1 MYIKDIDIDRLSP
14 MMQHY
19 VSIKKTYPDCIIM
32 YRLGDFYEMFFED
45 AIDASRILELA
56 LTGKSCGLEER
67 APMCGVPYHSVS
79 NYISKLVES
88 GRKVAVV
95 EQMEDPKEAQGLV
108 KRAVTRI
115 ITPGTLTEISGLDKK
130 KNNYLLALYLHND
143 FCGLC
148 YGDISTGEL
157 NCGELSFTP
166 TNMVLN
172 VINNISA
179 IDPSEILILNDDD
192 NSDQTKKLVESLNAS
207 GFFLSYMN
215 IDSKDALSAL
225 KNIERHLG
233 PAVRNKMKSK
243 LVSAI
248 AASALLDYVYAFQEE
263 ELSHLRNFNL
273 VDFEDYMKVNATT
286 RKNLELQYS
295 LYNHEKRGSLYWAMD
310 RTKTSMGAR
319 MLHSWIDRPLLDPV
333 KINDRLDLVEELKN
347 SLTVRIPLR
356 ECIGRIYDLERLL
369 GKFSFN
375 RGNANDLLALS
386 LSLEPLPEIKDLL
399 LSAGGKL
406 AALAKKIDTLSD
418 IKELIERAIVED
430 PPLTITDGGLIKQ
443 GFNPDL
449 DALRSSS
456 DNALKA
462 LGGYEQEE
470 KEKTGISNLRIIYR
484 KNAGYFIE
492 VTKSNY
498 DKVPDYYRRK
508 QTLKNA
514 ERFTTDFLDHQAG
527 KIMGDEQAINNEEY
541 RIFQAIRQYI
551 SDRAIRIQDLAH
563 ILGRLDVLASF
574 AQSAADENY
583 CRPNFHD
590 RDEISIKGGRHPVV
604 ELMQNV
610 DFIPNDLEIGEKNNR
625 IQIITGP
632 NMAGK
637 STYMRQ
643 NALIII
649 MAHMGSFVP
658 AKTCSLSICDR
669 VFTRIGASDYL
680 AGGQSTFMVEMEE
693 MAEILDNA
701 GENSFLVLDEVG
713 RGTST
718 NDGMSIAYAILEY
731 LSDKLKAKTLFATHY
746 HELTLLADQDNP
758 IVNMKMDIKEK
769 NGKLL
774 FLRKIVK
781 GKADKSYGIEVAK
794 LSGLKP
800 SILDRASFILN
811 NIHDLNDLA
820 VIAENTEQRSFTD
833 YRISRF
839 LDDLK
844 EIDIN
849 QLSPFQAIIK
859 LNEIVDRAKKLD
871 ETDDQEQA

>member
-1 MYIKDIDIDRLSP
+1 MYIKDIDIDSLSP

-19 VSIKKTYPDCIIM
+19 VSIKKTYPDCIVM

-45 AIDASRILELA
+45 ALDASRILELA

-88 GRKVAVV
+88 GKKVAIV
-95 EQMEDPKEAQGLV
+95 EQMEDPKEAEGLV

-115 ITPGTLTEISGLDKK
+115 ITPGTLTEIAGLDKQ
-130 KNNYLLALYLHND
+130 KNNYLLALFLHKD

-148 YGDISTGEL
+148 YGDISTGEI
-157 NCGELSFTP
+157 NTGDLSFSP
-166 TNMVLN
+166 KNMVLTI
-172 VINNISA
+172 INAISA
-179 IDPSEILILNDDD
+179 IDPSEILILKEDANAGQIKDM
-192 NSDQTKKLVESLNAS
+192 VESLKAS
-207 GFFLSYMN
+207 DFFLSYMDV
-215 IDSKDALSAL
+215 DSKDALSAL

-233 PAVRNKMKSK
+233 PAVRNKMKAN

-248 AASALLDYVYAFQEE
+248 AASAFLDYIYAFQEE
-263 ELSHLRNFNL
+263 ELSHLKNLNF
-273 VDFEDYMKVNATT
+273 VDFQDYMKINATT

-319 MLHSWIDRPLLDPV
+319 MLHSWIDRPILDPS
-333 KINDRLDLVEELKN
+333 KINERLDLVEELKE

-375 RGNANDLLALS
+375 RGNAKDLLALS
-386 LSLEPLPEIKDLL
+386 LSLEPIPEIKDILL
-399 LSAGGKL
+399 TAGGKL
-406 AALAKKIDTLSD
+406 ADLSKKIDPLTD
-418 IKELIERAIVED
+418 IKELIDRAIVED
-430 PPLTITDGGLIKQ
+430 PPLTVTDGGLIKQ

-456 DNALKA
+456 ENALKA
-462 LGGYEQEE
+462 LGSYEEEE

-484 KNAGYFIE
+484 KNTGYFIE

-527 KIMGDEQAINNEEY
+527 KIIGDEQAINNEEY
-541 RIFQAIRQYI
+541 RIFQAIRLYI

-563 ILGRLDVLASF
+563 LLGRLDVLASF

-590 RDEISIKGGRHPVV
+590 QDVISIKEGRHPVV
-604 ELMQNV
+604 ELMQNI
-610 DFIPNDLEIGEKNNR
+610 DFIPNDLEIGASNNR

-649 MAHMGSFVP
+649 MAQMGSFVP
-658 AKTCSLSICDR
+658 AKSCSLSICDKI
-669 VFTRIGASDYL
+669 FTRIGASDYL

-701 GENSFLVLDEVG
+701 GDRSFLVLDEVG

-746 HELTLLADQDNP
+746 HELTILAERDNP
-758 IVNMKMDIKEK
+758 IVNMKMDIKEQG
-769 NGKLL
+769 GKLL
-774 FLRKIVK
+774 FLRKIVE

-794 LSGLKP
+794 LSGLKA
-800 SILDRASFILN
+800 SILERASYILN
-811 NIHDLNDLA
+811 NLDELNDLSP
-820 VIAENTEQRSFTD
+820 IDENRDQRDFTD
-833 YRISRF
+833 YRISMF
-839 LDDLK
+839 MDDLRDV
-844 EIDIN
+844 DIN
-849 QLSPFQAIIK
+849 QLSPFQAMIK

-871 ETDDQEQA
+871 DSEDQY